1 MRLTSIALLVA
12 PLAAAPL
19 ISSTRILRWIGFSE
33 DDDNA
38 QRFVPMRWY
47 RNAIGRR
54 VDRPQLAGLV
64 GLRKELHLYALTPK
78 TLFLEQKLNR

>member
-1 MRLTSIALLVA
+1 VRLTSIALLVA

-38 QRFVPMRWY
+38 HRFVLMRWY
-47 RNAIGRR
+47 RNH
-54 VDRPQLAGLV
+54 RPSS
-64 GLRKELHLYALTPK
+64 
-78 TLFLEQKLNR
+78 